1 MRRKW
6 PVLIY
11 LYLGRHYLVA
21 LMSLIVALLSLMAL
35 FDGIELLRQFA
46 KYSDSISPMI
56 GYLTLLKIPENLLVT
71 APFITLYA
79 ALFSLFILDRHQ
91 ELIALRAAGASLW
104 HMMVPYIILAF
115 SMGVLLTFLIQ
126 PISAVAARQYS
137 ILQEKYLKN
146 EQTLV
151 TILSHGIW
159 LRQTQQGQNPGYI
172 LMHARQ
178 VEVPNWTL
186 QDITVFHFTPDHHL
200 TLRQEARQATL
211 DKGAWIL
218 ENVTELGTQ
227 KEISAA
233 QTRILPTTLTARD
246 LQDRFTQPDTVP
258 IWSMPGFMT
267 VLQKSGLPTL
277 RFEMDMGKLLVL
289 PFFLAS
295 LVFIAGAIAFRPPR
309 QGQITVRAVIGI
321 TAGFIVFFVSQFI
334 QALGLSGQLPPLM
347 TIIAPALIS
356 LSAGIMAILFLEDQ

>member
-1 MRRKW
+1 MRKKW
-6 PVLIY
+6 PVVIY
-11 LYLGRHYLVA
+11 FYLGRHYLV
-21 LMSLIVALLSLMAL
+21 SLISLVVALLSLMAL

-46 KYSDSISPMI
+46 KYSDSVSPMI

-115 SMGVLLTFLIQ
+115 SMGLLLTFLIQ
-126 PISAVAARQYS
+126 PIAAVAARQYS
-137 ILQEKYLKN
+137 FLQEKYLKN

-151 TILSHGIW
+151 TVLSHGIW
-159 LRQTQQGQNPGYI
+159 LRQTQPGGNAGYL
-172 LMHARQ
+172 LMHAQ
-178 VEVPNWTL
+178 QIDVPDWILKN
-186 QDITVFHFTPDHHL
+186 ITVFHFSSDHHL
-200 TLRQEARQATL
+200 TLRQEAEQAVL

-218 ENVTELGTQ
+218 QNVAELGEKT
-227 KEISAA
+227 EITTHK
-233 QTRILPTTLTARD
+233 TRLLPTTLRVQD
-246 LQDRFTQPDTVP
+246 LQDRFAQPDTVP

-277 RFEMDMGKLLVL
+277 RFQMDMGKLLVL

-309 QGQITVRAVIGI
+309 QGQITARAVIGI
-321 TAGFIVFFVSQFI
+321 TAGFIVFFMSQFI

-347 TIIAPALIS
+347 TIISPALIS
-356 LSAGIMAILFLEDQ
+356 LSAGIMVILFLEDQ